1 MQVALGCTVQVPTLD
16 GKVEYPI
23 PAGTQPGDVFK
34 LRNRGIPNRSGIG
47 KGDQLVRIIVDVP
60 KKLNDK
66 QRNLIKQLAMEFGG
80 TEGLD
85 EGKKNIF
92 GKKKK

>member
-1 MQVALGCTVQVPTLD
+1 MRFHN
-16 GKVEYPI
+16 KVEYSI

-34 LRNRGIPNRSGIG
+34 LRGRGIQSRSGIG

-60 KKLNDK
+60 KKLTEKQRELINQLAVEFGAADGIDNDK
-66 QRNLIKQLAMEFGG
+66 KSF
-80 TEGLD
+80 
-85 EGKKNIF
+85 F